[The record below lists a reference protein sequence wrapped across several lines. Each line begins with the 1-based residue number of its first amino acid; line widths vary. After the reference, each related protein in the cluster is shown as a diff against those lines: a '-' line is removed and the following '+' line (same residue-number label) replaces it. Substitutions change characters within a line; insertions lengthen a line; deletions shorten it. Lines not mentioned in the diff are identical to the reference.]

1 MTLFGPHDWA
11 FGDKAGN
18 QVTRNGEE
26 STRVTPEVKHQCFH
40 SLRLQLCNRGRNL
53 NICLLSKLI
62 KLYIANPVR
71 RIQHP
76 RVDHW
81 TCNDSTNQ
89 VHIEWL
95 ATLALNREADLCAG
109 LTLDTLDDIIEALA
123 WRNHRTLAIHGAD
136 KVSRH

>member
-1 MTLFGPHDWA
+1 MTLFGPHDGA

-26 STRVTPEVKHQCFH
+26 STGVAPEVKDQCLH
-40 SLRLQLCNRGRNL
+40 PLRLQLCNRGRNL
-53 NICLLSKLI
+53 NIRLLSKLI
-62 KLYIANPVR
+62 KLYIADAVR

-81 TCNDSTNQ
+81 TCNDGTNQ

-95 ATLALNREADLCAG
+95 ASLTLNREADLCAR
-109 LTLDTLDDIIEALA
+109 LAFDTLDDIIEALT
-123 WRNHRTLAIHGAD
+123 WRDHRTLAIHGAD